1 MACWC
6 ARRPSCQSRL
16 PLSCPPG
23 DPHGPP
29 ALYHFPWHRNIPTGL
44 IELFSLMS
52 LLFAVSTSRFSSSHR
67 PHLSDP
73 TIRVYLCDMAVTF
86 SRPYNHLADPISIT
100 PVGSPFLNFRRFT
113 TALSTYPEKPT
124 RLISHAQI
132 IRYLSFPLAPTIF
145 IHSDPNPKN
154 AVLGEKFYSPFLV
167 VFRRLFVAWPRTSCP
182 RSLVVHPRD
191 VMGGGLRTCTIFFIN
206 HRPFPLSVSRGQHS
220 PSRPSPSTFCF
231 LSNGRRIFLH
241 TFCHPDL
248 SQPHFPVLEI
258 LLRST
263 SHTHNTPQMLLH
275 APPVRSYLFHF
286 STITSHV
293 LIASSTSFVCTS
305 FSLLFGLSLMA
316 APSGFRP
323 LVFATLC
330 S

>member
-86 SRPYNHLADPISIT
+86 SRPYNRLADPISIP

-113 TALSTYPEKPT
+113 TALRTYPEKPT
-124 RLISHAQI
+124 RLIFTHKSFGTSPSHSL
-132 IRYLSFPLAPTIF
+132 RPYLSTPIQTRRMRSSGRNSTPLF
-145 IHSDPNPKN
+145 WLS
-154 AVLGEKFYSPFLV
+154 LGGYSWL
-167 VFRRLFVAWPRTSCP
+167 
-182 RSLVVHPRD
+182 
-191 VMGGGLRTCTIFFIN
+191 G
-206 HRPFPLSVSRGQHS
+206 
-220 PSRPSPSTFCF
+220 
-231 LSNGRRIFLH
+231 
-241 TFCHPDL
+241 
-248 SQPHFPVLEI
+248 
-258 LLRST
+258 
-263 SHTHNTPQMLLH
+263 
-275 APPVRSYLFHF
+275 PVRR
-286 STITSHV
+286 V
-293 LIASSTSFVCTS
+293 R
-305 FSLLFGLSLMA
+305 
-316 APSGFRP
+316 APSSCTP
-323 LVFATLC
+323 AT
-330 S
+330 